1 MKMSETKK
9 KPEGAVA
16 VAAPRK
22 VSVLASLASKLEVDP
37 SKLAEVL
44 KKTAFAA
51 CRNDEEFIAMC
62 MVANKYGLDPITKE
76 IYAFPNKKTGAVIPV
91 VGYDGWQ
98 KLANR
103 HPMYD
108 GCDFVEA
115 DDGSWCEC
123 RIYRKDRTHPTAIRE
138 YLVECRMDTMPWQK
152 YPRRM
157 LRNKAFN
164 QCARA
169 AFNLSGIYDED
180 EAERIR
186 QCEAAEIARIAADQQ
201 PRQTKL
207 GAHRKSATQLLA
219 AKEQPP
225 VEAVEVP
232 TPEEQPEPVPAPRD
246 PEVPVE
252 IMDDGDG
259 SPDGLPY

>member
-1 MKMSETKK
+1 MKMSDKK
-9 KPEGAVA
+9 KPEI
-16 VAAPRK
+16 AAATTAQRK
-22 VSVLASLASKLEVDP
+22 VSVLASLAAKLEVDP
-37 SKLAEVL
+37 SKLADVL

-103 HPMYD
+103 NPQYD

-123 RIYRKDRTHPTAIRE
+123 RIYRKDRSHPTALRE
-138 YLVECRMDTMPWQK
+138 WLEECRMETPPWQK

-164 QCARA
+164 QSARA
-169 AFNLSGIYDED
+169 AFGLSGIYDED

-186 QCEAAEIARIAADQQ
+186 QCEAAEIARLAAEQK
-201 PRQTKL
+201 PRQTQL

-219 AKEQPP
+219 EKQKPQGEVIEVPP
-225 VEAVEVP
+225 EAVKV
-232 TPEEQPEPVPAPRD
+232 PEPEPAPVVQD
-246 PEVPVE
+246 V
-252 IMDDGDG
+252 DDGDNEEL
-259 SPDGLPY
+259 PDDLPY